1 MEELVKAYRITST
14 EYIANE
20 PMVFLLKDGRYYGDL
35 CYPMRNKFPAEVYY
49 WYYALCSDAGRHFKV
64 EEVLLMKEN
73 VLWLEQVSD
82 EINKYKSLIIEN
94 IIPLEIG
101 QSKVYTLQRIQT
113 MFIKTLPKTE
123 NHA

>member
-35 CYPMRNKFPAEVYY
+35 SYPIRDKFPAEVYH
-49 WYYALCSDAGRHFKV
+49 WYEAQCSDAGRHFKV

-73 VLWLEQVSD
+73 VLWLEQVTE
-82 EINKYKSLIIEN
+82 EITKYKSWITKN
-94 IIPLEIG
+94 IISLETG
-101 QSKVYTLQRIQT
+101 QSRVYTLQTIQR